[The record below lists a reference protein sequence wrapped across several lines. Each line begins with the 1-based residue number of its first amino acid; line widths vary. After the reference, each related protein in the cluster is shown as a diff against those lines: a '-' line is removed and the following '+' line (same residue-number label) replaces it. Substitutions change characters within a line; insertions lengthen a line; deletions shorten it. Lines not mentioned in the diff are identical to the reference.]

1 MKKLTLIAMALA
13 VTLSAGAQRKTWDF
27 TKGFSAQTIAA
38 LQASVEAKKT
48 WTDYEKNA
56 ASPEGAGKYYMNTLG
71 NVNGTASTYD
81 ADGNA
86 TPIPELEGLTFN
98 NVKKKGFVLAYNYG
112 QSENANS
119 PSGLY
124 PNGKSFIWLN
134 GRGLSFT
141 FRAPASTTLRLGIES
156 HKNSE
161 GRGFNVYVG
170 SMRVTATSGN
180 ETPQFFNECVYDLP
194 EATDG
199 TDSLTVKIQSTNGA
213 HLYYIIVGEGDEPQ
227 VEENKKIGYV
237 YNPAVDPTATVTNT
251 YLSGLGTYDVTS
263 IPASAT
269 DVTLD
274 SLQAF
279 DAVVVDNDVP
289 ADAALVPTLK
299 KAVAY
304 EPIVNLDS
312 KLYSA
317 WGYGSEAA
325 GEGNSVAL
333 RNSDVALFK
342 NWDGFDTEAT
352 SLALLN
358 EGSNITGVK
367 LGDYFANDSVIATIG
382 DAVAIHQHNPLR
394 NSYIFLPYGNVDL
407 SEAANQD
414 YFSALLPAAV
424 KTAADTKVKVTEAN
438 KPSVTQIYKDKKTF
452 VTLSAQKGSVIYYTT
467 DGNDPTTAS
476 AVYSDTLSFT
486 EPVTLK
492 AIATLDGYLQSDV
505 ASQAIDIKSQAKTP
519 VITVAQETG
528 KSTVTISQ
536 ADGVTIY
543 YNFTG
548 SDAVAASAVYT
559 EPLEL
564 TENATVTAFAV
575 GGDFVQSEK
584 ATKAVEILGQNA
596 ETMRNALLKNGHYN
610 TLDWYDGSKA
620 VYPFGKSATSCYV
633 DPEASPKVIKPYDT
647 AEGKD
652 GCNTVD
658 GWEVTSS
665 GQVVTFEN
673 TGFGT
678 AVGDGDGYNPAT
690 ALDAMPVETANGQG
704 SVAITKYATT
714 FGAKAEGEPY
724 TASIRSKQAFQGP
737 FDVVVYCANGNG
749 SNAPEIAV
757 RTSADATVADSLWT
771 MLGDTIVE
779 NQARRLYKR
788 SVVHYDGTDKV
799 YVQVAQVGGGTKAMV
814 ADIYVLGTLKNADA
828 IPTAIAS
835 VITDDASAKVVAIYG
850 INGARQR
857 SLQRGVNI
865 VRYSNGTVRKVLV
878 K

>member
-1 MKKLTLIAMALA
+1 M
-13 VTLSAGAQRKTWDF
+13 G
-27 TKGFSAQTIAA
+27 
-38 LQASVEAKKT
+38 
-48 WTDYEKNA
+48 
-56 ASPEGAGKYYMNTLG
+56 
-71 NVNGTASTYD
+71 ST
-81 ADGNA
+81 
-86 TPIPELEGLTFN
+86 
-98 NVKKKGFVLAYNYG
+98 
-112 QSENANS
+112 
-119 PSGLY
+119 
-124 PNGKSFIWLN
+124 
-134 GRGLSFT
+134 
-141 FRAPASTTLRLGIES
+141 
-156 HKNSE
+156 
-161 GRGFNVYVG
+161 
-170 SMRVTATSGN
+170 RVTATSGN

-194 EATDG
+194 ASTDG
-199 TDSLTVKIQSTNGA
+199 TDSVTVTVKSTNGA

-237 YNPAVDPTATVTNT
+237 YNPNVDPATTATNN
-251 YLSGLGTYDVTS
+251 YLTGGTYDVTS

-279 DAVVVDNDVP
+279 DALVIDNDVP

-299 KAVAY
+299 SAVAY

-317 WGYGSEAA
+317 WGYGSEVA
-325 GEGNSVAL
+325 GNSASVDIKDA
-333 RNSDVALFK
+333 NATLFK
-342 NWDGFDTEAT
+342 NWDGFDTEQT
-352 SLALLN
+352 TLGILN
-358 EGSNITGVK
+358 EGSNVTGVK
-367 LGDYFANDSVIATIG
+367 LGSYFAEDDTLATTG

-394 NSYIFLPYGNVDL
+394 NTYIFLPYGGADL
-407 SEAANQD
+407 TEANQET
-414 YFSALLPAAV
+414 FASLLPAAV
-424 KTAADTKVKVTEAN
+424 KTAADTKVSVTKAT
-438 KPSVTQIYKDKKTF
+438 KPSIKQIYKDQLTR
-452 VTLSAQKGSVIYYTT
+452 VALSAQKGANFYYTT
-467 DGNDPTTAS
+467 DGSDPTTS
-476 AVYSDTLSFT
+476 STLYTDTLSFSA
-486 EPVTLK
+486 PVTLK
-492 AIATLDGYLQSDV
+492 AIATLDGYLTSDV
-505 ASQAIDIKSQAKTP
+505 LSQDIDIKAQAKTP
-519 VITVAQETG
+519 EITVVQETG
-528 KSTVTISQ
+528 KSTVTITQ
-536 ADGVTIY
+536 ADGVNIY

-548 SDAVAASAVYT
+548 SSETTASALYT
-559 EPLEL
+559 APFEL
-564 TENATVTAFAV
+564 TENATVTAFAQ
-575 GGDFVQSEK
+575 GGSFVQSETT
-584 ATKAVEILGQNA
+584 AKAVEILGQNA
-596 ETMRNALLKNGHYN
+596 ETMRTALLKNGHYN
-610 TLDWYDGSKA
+610 TSAWYDGSKA

-633 DPEASPKVIKPYDT
+633 NPEDSPKVIKHYDT

-771 MLGDTIVE
+771 LLGDTIVE

-850 INGARQR
+850 INGACQR

>member
-1 MKKLTLIAMALA
+1 MKKLTLIALALA
-13 VTLSAGAQRKTWDF
+13 MTLTAGAQRKTWDF

-38 LQASVEAKKT
+38 LQASLDANKT
-48 WTDYEKNA
+48 WSDYEKDTA
-56 ASPEGAGKYYMNTLG
+56 PLEGKGKYYMNRLAA
-71 NVNGTASTYD
+71 VNGTACTYD

-86 TPIPELEGLTFN
+86 TAIPELEGLTFN
-98 NVKKKGFVLAYNYG
+98 KVKKKGLVLAYNYD
-112 QSENANS
+112 QSENAGS
-119 PSGLY
+119 PNGLY
-124 PNGKSFIWLN
+124 TYGNSFIWLN
-134 GRGLSFT
+134 GGGLSFS
-141 FRAPASTTLRLGIES
+141 FRAPANTTLRLGIES

-161 GRGFNVYVG
+161 GRGFNVLVG
-170 SMRVTATSGN
+170 STRVTATSGN

-194 EATDG
+194 ASTDG
-199 TDSLTVKIQSTNGA
+199 TDSVTVTVKSTNGA

-237 YNPAVDPTATVTNT
+237 YNPNVDPATTATNN
-251 YLSGLGTYDVTS
+251 YLTGGTYDVTS

-279 DAVVVDNDVP
+279 DALVIDNDVP

-299 KAVAY
+299 SAVAY

-317 WGYGSEAA
+317 WGYGSEVA
-325 GEGNSVAL
+325 GNSASVDIKDA
-333 RNSDVALFK
+333 NATLFK
-342 NWDGFDTEAT
+342 NWDGFDTEQT
-352 SLALLN
+352 TLGILN
-358 EGSNITGVK
+358 EGSNVTGVK
-367 LGDYFANDSVIATIG
+367 LGSYFAEDDTLATTG

-394 NSYIFLPYGNVDL
+394 NTYIFLPYGGADL
-407 SEAANQD
+407 TEANQET
-414 YFSALLPAAV
+414 FASLLPAAV
-424 KTAADTKVKVTEAN
+424 KTAADTKVSVTKAT
-438 KPSVTQIYKDKKTF
+438 KPSIKQIYKDQLTR
-452 VTLSAQKGSVIYYTT
+452 VALSAQKGANFYYTT
-467 DGNDPTTAS
+467 DGSDPTTS
-476 AVYSDTLSFT
+476 STLYTDTLSFSA
-486 EPVTLK
+486 PVTLK
-492 AIATLDGYLQSDV
+492 AIATLDGYLTSDV
-505 ASQAIDIKSQAKTP
+505 LSQDIDIKAQAKTP
-519 VITVAQETG
+519 EITVVQETG
-528 KSTVTISQ
+528 KSTVTITQ
-536 ADGVTIY
+536 ADGVNIY

-548 SDAVAASAVYT
+548 SSETTASALYT
-559 EPLEL
+559 APFEL
-564 TENATVTAFAV
+564 TENATVTAFAQ
-575 GGDFVQSEK
+575 GGSFVQSETT
-584 ATKAVEILGQNA
+584 AKAVEILGQNA
-596 ETMRNALLKNGHYN
+596 ETMRTALLKNGHYN
-610 TLDWYDGSKA
+610 TSAWYDGSKA

-633 DPEASPKVIKPYDT
+633 NPEDSPKVIKHYDT

-771 MLGDTIVE
+771 LLGDTIVE

-850 INGARQR
+850 INGACQR

>member
-56 ASPEGAGKYYMNTLG
+56 TSPEGAGKYYINTLG
-71 NVNGTASTYD
+71 TVNGTASTYD

-98 NVKKKGFVLAYNYG
+98 NVKKKGFVIAYNYD
-112 QSENANS
+112 QSEKADS
-119 PSGLY
+119 PNGLY

-134 GRGLSFT
+134 GRGLNFT

-170 SMRVTATSGN
+170 STRVTATSGN

-237 YNPAVDPTATVTNT
+237 YNPAVNPTTTMTNI
-251 YLSGLGTYDVTS
+251 YLSGLGIYDVTS

-407 SEAANQD
+407 SKAANQD
-414 YFSALLPAAV
+414 NFPALLPAAV

-467 DGNDPTTAS
+467 DGTDPTISSTL
-476 AVYSDTLSFT
+476 YSDTLSFT
-486 EPVTLK
+486 EPVTVK

-519 VITVAQETG
+519 EISVAQETG
-528 KSTVTISQ
+528 KSTVTITQ
-536 ADGVTIY
+536 ADGVNIY

-548 SDAVAASAVYT
+548 SDDVTASALYT
-559 EPLEL
+559 APFEL

-575 GGDFVQSEK
+575 GGDFVQSEN
-584 ATKAVEILGQNA
+584 ATKAVEILGQSA
-596 ETMRNALLKNGHYN
+596 ETLRTALLKNGHYN
-610 TLDWYDGSKA
+610 TSLWYDGSKA
-620 VYPFGKSATSCYV
+620 VYPFGKNATTCYE
-633 DPEASPKVIKPYDT
+633 DPETKVMKAYDT
-647 AEGKD
+647 ADGKES
-652 GCNTVD
+652 CNTVD
-658 GWEVTSS
+658 GWQVTSY

-678 AVGDGDGYNPAT
+678 AVGDGSGYNPAT
-690 ALDAMPVETANGQG
+690 ITDALPIETSNQQGTVE
-704 SVAITKYATT
+704 ITKYATT
-714 FGAKAEGEPY
+714 FGAKLEGEPY
-724 TASIRSKQAFQGP
+724 TAAIRSKQAFQGP

-749 SNAPEIAV
+749 STAPEIAV
-757 RTSADATVADSLWT
+757 RVSADETTADSLWT
-771 MLGDTIVE
+771 VLGDTIVE
-779 NQARRLYKR
+779 NQARRTYKR
-788 SVVHYDGTDKV
+788 SIVHYDGTDKV
-799 YVQVAQVGGGTKAMV
+799 FVQVAQVGGGTKAMV

>member
-1 MKKLTLIAMALA
+1 MKKLTLIALALA
-13 VTLSAGAQRKTWDF
+13 MTLTAGAQRKTWDF

-38 LQASVEAKKT
+38 LQASLDANKT
-48 WTDYEKNA
+48 WSDYEKDTA
-56 ASPEGAGKYYMNTLG
+56 PLEGKGKYYMNRLAA
-71 NVNGTASTYD
+71 VNGTACTYD

-86 TPIPELEGLTFN
+86 TAIPELEGLTFIT
-98 NVKKKGFVLAYNYG
+98 VKAKALVLAYNYD
-112 QSENANS
+112 QSENASSLN
-119 PSGLY
+119 GMY
-124 PNGKSFIWLN
+124 PYGKSFLWIN
-134 GRGLSFT
+134 GKNQSFS
-141 FRAPASTTLRLGIES
+141 FRAPANTTLRLGIES
-156 HKNSE
+156 HKNSVA
-161 GRGFNVYVG
+161 RGFNVYVG
-170 SMRVTATSGN
+170 DTRVTATSGN
-180 ETPQFFNECVYDLP
+180 ETPKFFNECVYNLP

-199 TDSLTVKIQSTNGA
+199 TDSLTVKIKSTDGA

-237 YNPAVDPTATVTNT
+237 YNPDVNPEATVTAT
-251 YLSGLGTYDVTS
+251 YLQGGTYNITS
-263 IPASAT
+263 ISASAT
-269 DVTLD
+269 DVSLD

-279 DAVVVDNDVP
+279 DAVVIDNDVP

-299 KAVAY
+299 SAVAY

-317 WGYGSEAA
+317 WGYGSEVA
-325 GEGNSVAL
+325 GNSASVDIKDA
-333 RNSDVALFK
+333 NATLFK
-342 NWDGFDTEAT
+342 NWDGFDTDQT
-352 SLALLN
+352 TLGILN
-358 EGSNITGVK
+358 EGSNVTGVK
-367 LGDYFANDSVIATIG
+367 LGTYFAEDDTLATIG

-394 NSYIFLPYGNVDL
+394 NTYIFLPYGGADL
-407 SEAANQD
+407 SEANQD
-414 YFSALLPAAV
+414 NFSNLLQAAV

-438 KPSVTQIYKDKKTF
+438 KPSVKQIYKDKKTF

-575 GGDFVQSEK
+575 GGAFVQSEN

-596 ETMRNALLKNGHYN
+596 ETMRTALLKNGHYN
-610 TLDWYDGSKA
+610 TSAWYDGSRA

-771 MLGDTIVE
+771 LLGDTIVE

-850 INGARQR
+850 INGACQR

>member
-48 WTDYEKNA
+48 WTDYEKHPEA
-56 ASPEGAGKYYMNTLG
+56 PEGAGKYYINTLG
-71 NVNGTASTYD
+71 AVNGTASTYD

-112 QSENANS
+112 QSENADS
-119 PSGLY
+119 PTGLY

-134 GRGLSFT
+134 GKGLNFT

-156 HKNSE
+156 HKNTE

-170 SMRVTATSGN
+170 NTRVTATSGN

-237 YNPAVDPTATVTNT
+237 YNPDVNPEATVTAA
-251 YLSGLGTYDVTS
+251 YLQGGTYDITS

-269 DVTLD
+269 DVSLD

-279 DAVVVDNDVP
+279 DALVIDNDVP
-289 ADAALVPTLK
+289 ADAAIVPTLK
-299 KAVAY
+299 SAVAY
-304 EPIVNLDS
+304 QPIVNLDS

-325 GEGNSVAL
+325 GNSASVDIKDA
-333 RNSDVALFK
+333 NATLFK
-342 NWDGFDTEAT
+342 NWDGFDTEQT
-352 SLALLN
+352 TLGILN
-358 EGSNITGVK
+358 EGSNVTGVK
-367 LGDYFANDSVIATIG
+367 LGTYFAEDDTLATTG

-394 NSYIFLPYGNVDL
+394 NTYIFLPYGGADL
-407 SEAANQD
+407 TEANQET
-414 YFSALLPAAV
+414 FASLLPAAV
-424 KTAADTKVKVTEAN
+424 KTAADTKVSVTKAT
-438 KPSVTQIYKDKKTF
+438 KPSVKQIYKDQLTQ
-452 VTLSAQKGSVIYYTT
+452 VALSAQKGANIYYTT
-467 DGNDPTTAS
+467 DGSDPTTSS
-476 AVYSDTLSFT
+476 AIYSDTLSFSA
-486 EPVTLK
+486 PVTLK
-492 AIATLDGYLQSDV
+492 AIATLDGYLTSDV
-505 ASQAIDIKSQAKTP
+505 LSQDIDIKAQAKTP
-519 VITVAQETG
+519 EITVAQETG
-528 KSTVTISQ
+528 KSTVTITQ
-536 ADGVTIY
+536 ADGVNIY

-548 SDAVAASAVYT
+548 SSETTASALYT
-559 EPLEL
+559 APFEL
-564 TENATVTAFAV
+564 TENATVTAFAQ
-575 GGDFVQSEK
+575 GGSYVQSETT
-584 ATKAVEILGQNA
+584 AKAVEILGQNA
-596 ETMRNALLKNGHYN
+596 ETMRTALLKNGHYN
-610 TLDWYDGSKA
+610 TSLWYDGSKA
-620 VYPFGKSATSCYV
+620 VYPFGKKATSCYE
-633 DPEASPKVIKPYDT
+633 DPETKVIKAYDT
-647 AEGKD
+647 AEGKEQ
-652 GCNTVD
+652 CNTVE
-658 GWEVTSS
+658 GWQVTSR

-678 AVGDGDGYNPAT
+678 AVGDDGGYNPAT
-690 ALDAMPVETANGQG
+690 VTDALPIETSNQQGTVE
-704 SVAITKYATT
+704 ITKYATT
-714 FGAKAEGEPY
+714 FGAKLEGEPY

-749 SNAPEIAV
+749 STAPEIAV
-757 RTSADATVADSLWT
+757 RVSADETTVDSLWT
-771 MLGDTIVE
+771 VLGDTIVE
-779 NQARRLYKR
+779 NQARRTYKR

-799 YVQVAQVGGGTKAMV
+799 FVQVAQLGGGSKAMV
-814 ADIYVLGTLKNADA
+814 ADIYVLGTLSNADA
-828 IPTAIAS
+828 IPTGIAS
-835 VITDDASAKVVAIYG
+835 VIASDDTTGTHPAAIYS
-850 INGARQR
+850 INGTRLSSPQP
-857 SLQRGVNI
+857 GVNI
-865 VRYSNGTVRKVLV
+865 IRYSNGKVCKVLV

>member
-1 MKKLTLIAMALA
+1 MKKLTLIALALA
-13 VTLSAGAQRKTWDF
+13 MTLTAGAQRKTWDF

-38 LQASVEAKKT
+38 LQASLDANKT
-48 WTDYEKNA
+48 WSDYEKDTA
-56 ASPEGAGKYYMNTLG
+56 PLEGKGKYYMNRLAA
-71 NVNGTASTYD
+71 VNGTACTYD

-86 TPIPELEGLTFN
+86 TAIPELEGLTFIT
-98 NVKKKGFVLAYNYG
+98 VKAKALVLAYNYD
-112 QSENANS
+112 QSENASSLN
-119 PSGLY
+119 GMY
-124 PNGKSFIWLN
+124 PYGKSFLWIN
-134 GRGLSFT
+134 GKNQSFS
-141 FRAPASTTLRLGIES
+141 FRAPANTTLRLGIES
-156 HKNSE
+156 HKNSVA
-161 GRGFNVYVG
+161 RGFNVYVG
-170 SMRVTATSGN
+170 DTRVTATSGN
-180 ETPQFFNECVYDLP
+180 ETPKFFNECVYNLP

-199 TDSLTVKIQSTNGA
+199 TDSLTVKIKSTDGA

-237 YNPAVDPTATVTNT
+237 YNPSVDPTTTVTNT

-274 SLQAF
+274 SLQTF

-333 RNSDVALFK
+333 RNNNVALFK

-382 DAVAIHQHNPLR
+382 EAVAIHQHNPLR
-394 NSYIFLPYGNVDL
+394 NSYIFLPYGGADL
-407 SEAANQD
+407 TEANQET
-414 YFSALLPAAV
+414 FASLLPAAV
-424 KTAADTKVKVTEAN
+424 KTAADTKVSVTKAT
-438 KPSVTQIYKDKKTF
+438 KPSVKQIYKDQLTR
-452 VTLSAQKGSVIYYTT
+452 VALSAQKGANIYYTT
-467 DGNDPTTAS
+467 DGSDPTTS
-476 AVYSDTLSFT
+476 STLYSDTLSFSA
-486 EPVTLK
+486 PVTLK
-492 AIATLDGYLQSDV
+492 AIATLDGYLTSDV
-505 ASQAIDIKSQAKTP
+505 LSQDIDIKAQAKTP
-519 VITVAQETG
+519 EITVAQETG

-575 GGDFVQSEK
+575 GGDFVQSEI

-596 ETMRNALLKNGHYN
+596 ETMRTALLKNGHYN
-610 TLDWYDGSKA
+610 TSAWYDGSKA

-633 DPEASPKVIKPYDT
+633 DPEVSPKVIKPYDT

-771 MLGDTIVE
+771 LLGDTIVE

-835 VITDDASAKVVAIYG
+835 VITDDASVKVVAIYG

-857 SLQRGVNI
+857 ALQRGVNI

>member
-56 ASPEGAGKYYMNTLG
+56 TSPEGAGKYYINTLG
-71 NVNGTASTYD
+71 AVNGTACTYD

-98 NVKKKGFVLAYNYG
+98 NVKKKGFVIAYNYD
-112 QSENANS
+112 QSEKADS
-119 PSGLY
+119 PTGLY
-124 PNGKSFIWLN
+124 PNGKSFVWIN
-134 GRGLSFT
+134 GKGQSFT

-156 HKNSE
+156 HKNTE

-170 SMRVTATSGN
+170 NTRVTATSGN

-237 YNPAVDPTATVTNT
+237 YNPSVKPLSTVTYNF
-251 YLSGLGTYDVTS
+251 LSGGTYNVTS

-279 DAVVVDNDVP
+279 DAVLIDNDVP

-299 KAVAY
+299 SAVAY
-304 EPIVNLDS
+304 EPVVNLDS
-312 KLYSA
+312 KLYGA
-317 WGYGSEAA
+317 WGYGSEVA
-325 GEGNSVAL
+325 GSSASVDIKDA
-333 RNSDVALFK
+333 NATLFK
-342 NWDGFDTEAT
+342 NWDGFDTEQT
-352 SLALLN
+352 TLGILN
-358 EGSNITGVK
+358 EGSNVTG
-367 LGDYFANDSVIATIG
+367 LHLEGYFAKDDTLATTG

-394 NSYIFLPYGNVDL
+394 NTYIFLPYGGADL
-407 SEAANQD
+407 TMAANLD
-414 YFSALLPAAV
+414 NFGPLLLAAV
-424 KTAADTKVKVTEAN
+424 KTAAATKVNVTEAT
-438 KPSVTQIYKDKKTF
+438 KPVVKQIYKDKLTKVALT
-452 VTLSAQKGSVIYYTT
+452 AQNGANIYYTT
-467 DGNDPTTAS
+467 DGTDPTTS
-476 AVYSDTLSFT
+476 STLYSDTLSFT
-486 EPVTLK
+486 EPVTVK
-492 AIATLDGYLQSDV
+492 AIATLDGYLQSDIT
-505 ASQAIDIKSQAKTP
+505 SEDIVIKAQAKTP
-519 VITVAQETG
+519 EISVAQETG
-528 KSTVTISQ
+528 KSTVTITQ
-536 ADGVTIY
+536 ADGVNIY

-548 SDAVAASAVYT
+548 SDDVTASALYT
-559 EPLEL
+559 APFEL
-564 TENATVTAFAV
+564 TENATVTAFAI
-575 GGDFVQSEK
+575 GGTFVQSET
-584 ATKAVEILGQNA
+584 ATKAVEILGQSA
-596 ETMRNALLKNGHYN
+596 ETLRTALLKNGHYN
-610 TLDWYDGSKA
+610 TSLWYDGSKA
-620 VYPFGKSATSCYV
+620 IYPFGRSATTCYV
-633 DPEASPKVIKPYDT
+633 DPETKIMKAYDT
-647 AEGKD
+647 ADGKES
-652 GCNTVD
+652 CNTVD
-658 GWEVTSS
+658 GWQVTSY

-673 TGFGT
+673 TTFGT
-678 AVGDGDGYNPAT
+678 AVGGDGYNPAT
-690 ALDAMPVETANGQG
+690 ITDALPIETSNQQGTVE
-704 SVAITKYATT
+704 ITKYATT
-714 FGAKAEGEPY
+714 FGAKLEGEPY

-749 SNAPEIAV
+749 TTAPEIAV
-757 RTSADATVADSLWT
+757 KVSADETIADSLWT

-799 YVQVAQVGGGTKAMV
+799 FVQVAQVGGGSKAMV
-814 ADIYVLGTLKNADA
+814 ADVYVLGTLKNADA

-857 SLQRGVNI
+857 ALQRGVNI

>member
-1 MKKLTLIAMALA
+1 MKKLTLIALALA
-13 VTLSAGAQRKTWDF
+13 MTLTAGAQRKTWDF

-38 LQASVEAKKT
+38 LQASLDANKT
-48 WTDYEKNA
+48 WSDYEKDTA
-56 ASPEGAGKYYMNTLG
+56 PLEGKGKYYMNRLAK
-71 NVNGTASTYD
+71 VNGTACTYD

-86 TPIPELEGLTFN
+86 TAIPELEGLTFN
-98 NVKKKGFVLAYNYG
+98 NVKEKGLVLAYNYD
-112 QSENANS
+112 QSENASS
-119 PSGLY
+119 PGGLY
-124 PNGKSFIWLN
+124 PYGKNFLWINGKTQSF
-134 GRGLSFT
+134 S
-141 FRAPASTTLRLGIES
+141 FRAPANTTLRLGIES

-161 GRGFNVYVG
+161 GRGFNVLVG
-170 SMRVTATSGN
+170 STRVTATSGN

-194 EATDG
+194 KATDG

-227 VEENKKIGYV
+227 VEEKKKIGYV
-237 YNPAVDPTATVTNT
+237 YNPAVVDPAATVTAA
-251 YLSGLGTYDVTS
+251 YLQGGTYDITS

-269 DVTLD
+269 DVSLD

-279 DAVVVDNDVP
+279 DAVVIDNDVP
-289 ADAALVPTLK
+289 ADAAIVPTLK
-299 KAVAY
+299 SAVAY

-317 WGYGSEAA
+317 WGYGSEVA
-325 GEGNSVAL
+325 GNSASVDIKDA
-333 RNSDVALFK
+333 NATLFK
-342 NWDGFDTEAT
+342 NWDGFDTEQT
-352 SLALLN
+352 TLGILN
-358 EGSNITGVK
+358 EGSNVTGVK
-367 LGDYFANDSVIATIG
+367 LGSYFAEDDTLATTG

-394 NSYIFLPYGNVDL
+394 NTYIFLPYGNVNL
-407 SEAANQD
+407 SEAANQEN
-414 YFSALLPAAV
+414 FPALFPAAV

-438 KPSVTQIYKDKKTF
+438 KPSVKQIYKDKKTF

-476 AVYSDTLSFT
+476 KVYSDTLSFT

-492 AIATLDGYLQSDV
+492 AIATLDGYLQSEV
-505 ASQAIDIKSQAKTP
+505 ASQAIDIKNQAKTP
-519 VITVAQETG
+519 VITVEQETG

-536 ADGVTIY
+536 ADRVTIY

-575 GGDFVQSEK
+575 GGDFVQSEC

-596 ETMRNALLKNGHYN
+596 ENLRTALLKNGHYN
-610 TLDWYDGSKA
+610 TSLWYDGSKA
-620 VYPFGKSATSCYV
+620 VYPFGNKATSCYE
-633 DPEASPKVIKPYDT
+633 DPETKVIKAYDT

-652 GCNTVD
+652 HCNTVE
-658 GWEVTSS
+658 GWQVTSS

-678 AVGDGDGYNPAT
+678 AVGDDGGYNPAT
-690 ALDAMPVETANGQG
+690 ALDALPIETSNQQGTVE
-704 SVAITKYATT
+704 ITKYATT
-714 FGAKAEGEPY
+714 FGAKLEGEPY
-724 TASIRSKQAFQGP
+724 TAAIRSKQAFQGP

-749 SNAPEIAV
+749 SGAPEIGVKVSSDEA
-757 RTSADATVADSLWT
+757 VADSLWT
-771 MLGDTIVE
+771 LLGDTIVE

-788 SVVHYDGTDKV
+788 SVLHYNGNDKV
-799 YVQVAQVGGGTKAMV
+799 FVQVAQLGGGAKAMV
-814 ADIYVLGTLKNADA
+814 ADIYVLGTLSNADA
-828 IPTAIAS
+828 IPTGIAS
-835 VITDDASAKVVAIYG
+835 VIASDDASAKVVAIYG